1 MKKLFVIIISL
12 VVLGSCA
19 TTKEAKSSRAELRK
33 EKKLIDQALVKNAV
47 ESKRYIIKFDRIYLT
62 YGGIIELMPRANYLI
77 IDREK
82 AILNTAYMGRQY
94 DIKQIAAIN
103 IRGRAMDY
111 AETDNLSQGSYE
123 IKLKLRNG
131 GSNSFDVF
139 IRISKNGYCSA
150 SVSSLKINN
159 VTYNGYLVPIIDKTN
174 KIPLEGN
181 SI

>member
-1 MKKLFVIIISL
+1 MKKLFTIFFSL
-12 VVLGSCA
+12 LVMSSCS
-19 TTKEAKSSRAELRK
+19 TTKEANSSRAEARK
-33 EKKLIDQALVKNAV
+33 EKKLLNQELVKNAI
-47 ESKRYIIKFDRIYLT
+47 ESKRYIIKFDKMYVN
-62 YGGIIELMPRANYLI
+62 YGGIRILFPRANFLI
-77 IDREK
+77 VDKER
-82 AILNTAYMGRQY
+82 AILSTAYQGRQY

-103 IRGRAMDY
+103 IRGRAMNY

-123 IKLKLRNG
+123 IKLKLENG
-131 GSNSFDVF
+131 GFNSFDVS

-159 VTYNGYLVPIIDKTN
+159 VTYDGYLVPIIDKTN

>member
-1 MKKLFVIIISL
+1 
-12 VVLGSCA
+12 LGSCT
-19 TTKEAKSSRAELRK
+19 TTKEAKSSGAELRK
-33 EKKLIDQALVKNAV
+33 EKKLVDQALVKNAV
-47 ESKRYIIKFDRIYLT
+47 ESKRYIIKFDRIYLS

-82 AILNTAYMGRQY
+82 AILNTAYLGRQY

-103 IRGRAMDY
+103 IRGRAMNY

-123 IKLKLRNG
+123 IKLKLENG
-131 GSNSFDVF
+131 GFNSFDVS

-159 VTYNGYLVPIIDKTN
+159 VTYDGYLVPIIDKTN

>member
-1 MKKLFVIIISL
+1 MKKLFLLIISL
-12 VVLGSCA
+12 VVLGSCT
-19 TTKEAKSSRAELRK
+19 TTKEAKSSGAELRK
-33 EKKLIDQALVKNAV
+33 EKKLVDQALVKNAV
-47 ESKRYIIKFDRIYLT
+47 ESKRYIIKFDRIYLS

-82 AILNTAYMGRQY
+82 AILNTAYLGRQY

-103 IRGRAMDY
+103 IRGRAMNY

-123 IKLKLRNG
+123 IKLKLENG
-131 GSNSFDVF
+131 GFNSFDVS

-159 VTYNGYLVPIIDKTN
+159 VTYDGYLVPIIDKTN

>member
-1 MKKLFVIIISL
+1 MKKLFVLIISL
-12 VVLGSCA
+12 VVLGSCT
-19 TTKEAKSSRAELRK
+19 TTKEAKLSRAELHK
-33 EKKLIDQALVKNAV
+33 EKKLVDQALVKNAV
-47 ESKRYIIKFDRIYLT
+47 ESKRYIIKFDRIYLP

-82 AILNTAYMGRQY
+82 AILNTAYLGRQY

-103 IRGRAMDY
+103 IRGRAMNY

-123 IKLKLRNG
+123 IKLKLENG
-131 GSNSFDVF
+131 GFNSFDVS

-159 VTYNGYLVPIIDKTN
+159 VTYDGYLVPIIDKTN